1 MRNRSGRRNK
11 FLRSVRIPCVRNFTL
26 GPWPL
31 VKSGPDVFADALA
44 PIAEAASGVLGS
56 RHPATIPRHRD
67 FMRAAPSRRF
77 SAMVIVLRNR
87 KLNRIWR
94 MRGKRD

>member
-1 MRNRSGRRNK
+1 
-11 FLRSVRIPCVRNFTL
+11 
-26 GPWPL
+26 

-44 PIAEAASGVLGS
+44 PIAEAASGVFGS
-56 RHPATIPRHRD
+56 RHPHLPPSTRHCD

-87 KLNRIWR
+87 KVNRIWR